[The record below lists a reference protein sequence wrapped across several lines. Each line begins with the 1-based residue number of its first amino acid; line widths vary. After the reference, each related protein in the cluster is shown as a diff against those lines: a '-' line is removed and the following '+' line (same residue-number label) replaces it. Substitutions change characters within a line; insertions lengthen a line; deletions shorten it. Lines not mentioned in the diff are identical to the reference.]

1 MCSRA
6 DVTVTKQ
13 RRVLTRPDD
22 GSDLSARTNRAY
34 CMTGIDF
41 RSTISVWRAQSLPRR
56 SRTMDPINDS
66 TLALREI
73 LRRLQL
79 GERARRIVRDL
90 GVSRNTVAH
99 YRRWAATHGLLTGPL
114 PEPARLAAADGP
126 AGAAAG
132 PGAVPLRQTQRP
144 GGPRLPGPPEA
155 NRHLLRWCVETAGR
169 RVHGTTSRSRWRSST
184 RSSAPPCSRCP
195 SDPGSWPSG
204 SRRRSTPTAW
214 SIACA
219 ATSSCCCPSCAGSIV
234 RLAIS
239 RRRRG
244 GSAYGGGQC
253 AHLSLPRDSAMIA
266 RHRLRRS
273 CAVPRSLSLMG
284 T

>member
-6 DVTVTKQ
+6 DVAVTKQ

-169 RVHGTTSRSRWRSST
+169 RVRGTTKQVPLAVYDQVERAALQPLPLRPWELAEWKQARLHPDCHVVFAAAYTSTPSWRRLGAERSCVR
-184 RSSAPPCSRCP
+184 
-195 SDPGSWPSG
+195 PGRPLGRGEG
-204 SRRRSTPTAW
+204 SRASGTGTTPD
-214 SIACA
+214 S
-219 ATSSCCCPSCAGSIV
+219 PSNK
-234 RLAIS
+234 L
-239 RRRRG
+239 RRRPTG
-244 GSAYGGGQC
+244 A
-253 AHLSLPRDSAMIA
+253 A
-266 RHRLRRS
+266 
-273 CAVPRSLSLMG
+273 
-284 T
+284 